1 VKTWTMFFRHAL
13 LICLVVLTACAG
25 PAGNPVK
32 DTPPTAQPASPHP
45 LPGKTVEPGIFQPAA
60 CRFVLPED
68 VRQGQEVDC
77 GNLTVTEQRSQAQGS
92 TGRHIQLA
100 VAIFHPPGG
109 ASRPDPI
116 VFLSGGPGASILE
129 TMRYQYEWLTGPAF
143 AAGRDLIVFDQ
154 RGVGTS
160 QPALDCPGYD
170 RLVIDLLDRNW
181 QGQIVNEDQI
191 TALMLD
197 ELSACRNTLAAI
209 ADLTAYNSAASAADV
224 NDLRLA
230 LGYRQVNLWG
240 ASYGSRLALEVMRR
254 YPAGLRSVV
263 LDSVYPPDADLYGE
277 APANFSRALER
288 LFSACA
294 ANPTCDQAYP
304 DLRNVFF
311 QTVEQLNAQ
320 PVLREIQN
328 PYTGEKYEAWMDGG
342 ALLALTFQLLYNGQL
357 RFLLPGQIYAAS
369 RGDYTAFDQARGALT
384 GQVGFSSRGMM
395 FSVQCN
401 EEIPFS
407 SMEKLNLEQKRYPEF
422 SELYK
427 NSILGELTFRV
438 CAMWGAGRAE
448 ASANQA
454 VHNAIPTLVMSGEFD
469 PITPVAWGRRVS
481 ETIEKAFFYEYPG
494 LGHGTSVA
502 EGCPLSMLTAFL
514 NDPTSTPPDE
524 CIGEMGNR

>member
-1 VKTWTMFFRHAL
+1 MFFRKAL
-13 LICLVVLTACAG
+13 LICLVSLSACAS

-32 DTPPTAQPASPHP
+32 DTLPTAQTASPRP
-45 LPGKTVEPGIFQPAA
+45 LPANTVELDIFKPAA

-77 GNLTVTEQRSQAQGS
+77 GNLTVAEKRSQTQALP
-92 TGRHIQLA
+92 GRRIELA

-109 ASRPDPI
+109 ASHPDPVI
-116 VFLSGGPGASILE
+116 FLSGGPGASILE
-129 TMRYQYEWLTGPAF
+129 TMRYQFEWLSEPVF

-154 RGVGTS
+154 RGVGVS

-170 RLVIDLLDRNW
+170 RLVVDLLDRNW
-181 QGQIVNEDQI
+181 QGQSVNEDQI
-191 TALMLD
+191 STLILD
-197 ELSACRNTLAAI
+197 ELSACRNTLANL
-209 ADLTAYNSAASAADV
+209 ADLTAYYSTESAADV

-230 LGYRQVNLWG
+230 LGYELVNLWG

-263 LDSVYPPDADLYGE
+263 LDSVYPPDVDLYAE

-311 QTVEQLNAQ
+311 KTVKQLNTQ

-328 PYTGEKYEAWMDGG
+328 PSTGEKYKAWMDGG

-369 RGDYTAFDQARGALT
+369 RGDYTAFDRARGALI
-384 GQVGFSSRGMM
+384 GQMGFSSRGMM

-401 EEIPFS
+401 EEVPFS
-407 SMEKLNLEQKRYPEF
+407 SLEDLKLEQSRYPEF
-422 SELYK
+422 SALYK

-438 CAMWGAGRAE
+438 CAIWGAGRAD

-454 VHNAIPTLVMSGEFD
+454 VHSAIPTLVMSGEFD
-469 PITPVAWGRRVS
+469 PITPPAWGRHVA
-481 ETIEKAFFYEYPG
+481 ETLEKAFFYEYPG
-494 LGHGTSVA
+494 LGHGTSVT
-502 EGCPLSMLTAFL
+502 EGCPRKMLTAFL
-514 NDPTSTPPDE
+514 NNPTSSPSDA
-524 CIGEMGNR
+524 CIGEMRNR